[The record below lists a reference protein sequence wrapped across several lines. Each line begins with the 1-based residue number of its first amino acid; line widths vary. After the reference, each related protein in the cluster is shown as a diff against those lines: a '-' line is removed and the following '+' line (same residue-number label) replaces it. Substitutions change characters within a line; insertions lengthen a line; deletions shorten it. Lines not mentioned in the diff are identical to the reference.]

1 MRRNLRATLGALALL
16 VTTVAS
22 GLAIGAV
29 APSAAGATTTTPH
42 MGTTS
47 NGVVAPV
54 SGTTHTDF
62 PDPAV
67 VSSGTANTYYAYST
81 GTASA
86 LGTVPASWTN
96 GGIGGTTIGCS
107 TSSCT
112 DETARTVALSI
123 TSAPATI
130 TRFWGLEAPSVV
142 YLGGRWVMYYGGVY
156 TAANQIYGAYDATS
170 PTPTS
175 GFTPTSAAPLMYQAG
190 TGGSSDPSAFIR
202 PTGQPWLLWKSATW
216 KGAPKAK
223 LWSMQLT
230 TGGTRMKSGASAYV
244 LANQPAGGW
253 TGTTTVE
260 NPQMVWSGGTYYLF
274 YSGGHWTRT
283 TYGEGYLT
291 CTGPTGDSGATC
303 GTPNTHEILSSA
315 TNAEGPGGGS
325 LFTTSTGTWLMA
337 FHGWTGT
344 CSVGATT
351 SYYKCPAAR
360 QLYVRPVGGLF
371 STSLPNLSSFTPSA
385 STLSFTGGTVTLTA
399 QATRAV
405 TYMFTASPGIT
416 GLPAAVNTTS
426 GTARVTVD
434 LPHNG
439 SSTAKTYTFTVTATG
454 PYGGQA
460 TRSVN
465 VVVNPPP
472 PVNATSSPLALN
484 PSNDS
489 LNAVVQGPS
498 GSLYADKAGAGQLW
512 SNTLGTPFGSGSTA
526 PAAVAYNPANGS
538 QDVVVQGAGGQLN
551 YYYRLIN
558 TGPWY
563 SGGAFGSNDEGAPA
577 MVYNPA
583 NATLNIVVQA
593 PGGQLESY
601 YRTTTG
607 GTWYGPYLFGTNAGS
622 APAVVYNPVNQTINV
637 VAQTSTGRLESY
649 YATTGVPGWSGP
661 YYFGR
666 TVTGAP
672 SLVYN
677 PLNGTVD
684 VVVQGTGGE
693 LQSYYASI
701 GTTWSGA
708 STFATHSATGAPVA
722 AMNTVNGRLTVV
734 VRCSGGQLESFYVTS
749 GSAWSGPSRFGATVV
764 GAPSLAFN
772 ALNSSMNVIAPL
784 SNGDEYSFYVAGT
797 NPWGGPYLM
806 GPT

>member
-1 MRRNLRATLGALALL
+1 MGGL
-16 VTTVAS
+16 VTTTVV
-22 GLAIGAV
+22 GV
-29 APSAAGATTTTPH
+29 HAAGAATV
-42 MGTTS
+42 S
-47 NGVVAPV
+47 V
-54 SGTTHTDF
+54 SGRTKASTLDT

-67 VSSGTANTYYAYST
+67 VYSGSGNKYYAYST
-81 GTASA
+81 GIADSATATYRATATINFTPLACTSTGCA
-86 LGTVPASWTN
+86 VTGIAHPEVISPTKVP
-96 GGIGGTTIGCS
+96 
-107 TSSCT
+107 
-112 DETARTVALSI
+112 RTVNLAYG
-123 TSAPATI
+123 
-130 TRFWGLEAPSVV
+130 FQAPSVA
-142 YLGGRWVMYYGGVY
+142 YLGGQWVMYY
-156 TAANQIYGAYDATS
+156 AAFYVPNGNPYAIYYATS
-170 PTPTS
+170 SQATTGFTTPAAETTPLTLQATRGGAADPSVFITPSGNPWLTWKTSTYPSSPYPAQIWSKRLATS
-175 GFTPTSAAPLMYQAG
+175 GLH
-190 TGGSSDPSAFIR
+190 
-202 PTGQPWLLWKSATW
+202 
-216 KGAPKAK
+216 
-223 LWSMQLT
+223 LT
-230 TGGTRMKSGASAYV
+230 TGATAYV
-244 LANQPAGGW
+244 LATQPGSGW
-253 TGTTTVE
+253 DSATIE

-274 YSGGHWTRT
+274 FSGGNWNSVN
-283 TYGEGYLT
+283 YGEGYVT
-291 CTGPTGDSGATC
+291 CSGGPTGGC
-303 GTPNTHEILSSA
+303 GSASSAPEILSGTTSA
-315 TNAEGPGGGS
+315 PYGPGGAS
-325 LFTTSTGTWLMA
+325 LFTSTTGQWLMA
-337 FHGWTGT
+337 YHGWNEQCAHYATIFNP
-344 CSVGATT
+344 CGA
-351 SYYKCPAAR
+351 SR
-360 QLYVRPVGGLF
+360 QLYVNQASGLF
-371 STSLPNLSSFTPSA
+371 STSLPNVTSFTASA

-460 TRSVN
+460 TKSVN
-465 VVVNPPP
+465 VVVNPAP

-489 LNAVVQGPS
+489 LDAVVQGPS
-498 GSLYADKAGAGQLW
+498 GSLYAYKATAGAGW
-512 SNTLGTPFGSGSTA
+512 SGTSIAGSGNTA

-538 QDVVVQGAGGQLN
+538 QDAVVEGTGGQLD
-551 YYYRLIN
+551 YYYRLTN

-563 SGGAFGSNDEGAPA
+563 SGGAFGSNDEGTPA

-583 NATLNIVVQA
+583 NATLNIVVQTSS
-593 PGGQLESY
+593 GLLQSY

-607 GTWYGPYLFGTNAGS
+607 GSWYGPYVLNATATATG

-637 VAQTSTGRLESY
+637 VAQAPSGRLESY
-649 YATTGVPGWSGP
+649 YASAGTRWAGP
-661 YYFGR
+661 YYFG
-666 TVTGAP
+666 TGVTGPP

-684 VVVQGTGGE
+684 VVVQGTSGE
-693 LQSYYASI
+693 LQSYYAGI

-708 STFATHSATGAPVA
+708 STFAAHSATGAPVA

-734 VRCSGGQLESFYVTS
+734 VQCSGGQLESFYVTS

-772 ALNSSMNVIAPL
+772 ALNSSMNVIAPR

>member
-1 MRRNLRATLGALALL
+1 MRQGYKRATRYLRAGLATGSLLMGGL
-16 VTTVAS
+16 VTTTV
-22 GLAIGAV
+22 IGV
-29 APSAAGATTTTPH
+29 HAAGAATV
-42 MGTTS
+42 S
-47 NGVVAPV
+47 V
-54 SGTTHTDF
+54 SGRTLVSSSDT

-67 VSSGTANTYYAYST
+67 VYSGSGTTYYAYST
-81 GTASA
+81 GIADLATATYTANATINVTPLSCTSGGCTRTAAPHRVMSA
-86 LGTVPASWTN
+86 TTVP
-96 GGIGGTTIGCS
+96 
-107 TSSCT
+107 
-112 DETARTVALSI
+112 RTVNLAYG
-123 TSAPATI
+123 
-130 TRFWGLEAPSVV
+130 FQAPSVA
-142 YLGGRWVMYYGGVY
+142 YLGGQWVMYYAAYYIPGGNPYAIY
-156 TAANQIYGAYDATS
+156 TSTSARATTGFVSSSTEAPVMYQPTRGGSADPSVFIDPSGNPWLTWKSSTYGASPYPAQIWSKRLATTGLS
-170 PTPTS
+170 MTAGATNNVLLTQPGS
-175 GFTPTSAAPLMYQAG
+175 GW
-190 TGGSSDPSAFIR
+190 D
-202 PTGQPWLLWKSATW
+202 SATI
-216 KGAPKAK
+216 
-223 LWSMQLT
+223 
-230 TGGTRMKSGASAYV
+230 
-244 LANQPAGGW
+244 
-253 TGTTTVE
+253 E

-274 YSGGHWTRT
+274 FSGGNWNSVN
-283 TYGEGYLT
+283 YGEGYVT
-291 CTGPTGDSGATC
+291 CGGGPTGGC
-303 GTPNTHEILSSA
+303 GSASSAPEILSGTTSA
-315 TNAEGPGGGS
+315 PYGPGGAS
-325 LFTTSTGTWLMA
+325 LFTSTTGQWLMA
-337 FHGWTGT
+337 YHGWNEQCAHYATIFNP
-344 CSVGATT
+344 CGA
-351 SYYKCPAAR
+351 SR
-360 QLYVRPVGGLF
+360 QLYVDQASGMFP
-371 STSLPNLSSFTPSA
+371 TSLPNLTSFTASA

-399 QATRAV
+399 QAKRAV